1 MLTTSKSSSPGVFV
15 QVGATRDGLDPYLDA
30 ARQRGM
36 RALLLET
43 PAYLRWRQQLGRRPF
58 DEELPVEHPANAGEV
73 LRTLESRGR
82 VRGTA
87 LVLTGF
93 ERYASSAFAL
103 AALLEPRPRVPRV
116 DGPFLPVDKWGQRDA
131 LTRKR
136 PEVLQPR
143 YARFTLG
150 APEAAEALTHVGYPQ
165 VVKPSN
171 GGGGLGVFLSENA
184 SQRDQALTRLG
195 SLANYDGSPFTRVL
209 VEEFIEGRE
218 HSIQGLAW
226 EGRAYLLTTCEK
238 LITREVDSDTGLC
251 GFRETGHL
259 ATHGAH
265 ALPALRA
272 LAQACLEATGYR
284 QGPFHVDIIQNA
296 RGVFFVE
303 MGFRLSGGGLV
314 ALVEKT
320 TGMKWADMVFEA
332 CLGERAPVLAPV
344 REGPGACVGQVT
356 CTSEEELSAG
366 EQLIARGVRGEV
378 QRMSPP
384 APSCPIPGE
393 ETLASDK
400 LRHAGFTGRI
410 TVYGSTLDAVRRSL
424 AGCIAARLGA

>member
-1 MLTTSKSSSPGVFV
+1 MLTTFKSSSPGVFV

-30 ARQRGM
+30 ARRRGM

-58 DEELPVEHPANAGEV
+58 DEELPVAHPAQVDEV
-73 LRTLESRGR
+73 LQALEAHGHLG
-82 VRGTA
+82 GTA
-87 LVLTGF
+87 LVLAGF
-93 ERYASSAFAL
+93 ERYVSSAFAL
-103 AALLEPRPRVPRV
+103 AALLAPRSLGRRA
-116 DGPFLPVDKWGQRDA
+116 DGPFCPVDKWGQRDA
-131 LTRKR
+131 LARGH

-150 APEAAEALTHVGYPQ
+150 TQEAAETLPLVGFPQ

-171 GGGGLGVFLSENA
+171 GGGGLGVFLAEDA
-184 SQRDQALTRLG
+184 SQRDQALARLG
-195 SLANYDGSPFTRVL
+195 TLANYDGSPFTRVL

-218 HSIQGLAW
+218 HSLQGLAW

-238 LITREVDSDTGLC
+238 LIVHEVAPETGLC
-251 GFRETGHL
+251 GFREAGHL
-259 ATHGAH
+259 ATHGAQ
-265 ALPALRA
+265 ASPALRA
-272 LAQACLEATGYR
+272 LGQACLEATGYR
-284 QGPFHVDIIQNA
+284 QGPFHVDLIQNA
-296 RGVFFVE
+296 RGAFFVE

-320 TGMKWADMVFEA
+320 TGMRWADMVLEA

-356 CTSEEELSAG
+356 CTSEDELRAG
-366 EQLIARGVRGEV
+366 ERLLSQGVRAEV
-378 QRMSPP
+378 RRMPP
-384 APSCPIPGE
+384 RSPSCPVADE

-410 TVYGSTLDAVRRSL
+410 TVYGRTLDTVRHAL

>member
-1 MLTTSKSSSPGVFV
+1 MLLPSKSPTPRVFV

-36 RALLLET
+36 RALLIET

-58 DEELPVEHPANAGEV
+58 DEELPVAHPARADEV
-73 LRTLESRGR
+73 LQALESHGHSA
-82 VRGTA
+82 GTA
-87 LVLTGF
+87 LVLAGF
-93 ERYASSAFAL
+93 ERYVSSAFTL
-103 AALLEPRPRVPRV
+103 AALLGPRARGHQV
-116 DGPFLPVDKWGQRDA
+116 DGAFRPVDKWGQRDA

-150 APEAAEALTHVGYPQ
+150 APEAAEALSRVGFPQ
-165 VVKPSN
+165 VIKPSN
-171 GGGGLGVFLSENA
+171 GGGGLGVFLVEDA

-195 SLANYDGSPFTRVL
+195 ALANYDGSPFTRVL
-209 VEEFIEGRE
+209 IEEFIDGRE
-218 HSIQGLAW
+218 HSLQGLAW

-238 LITREVDSDTGLC
+238 FITHEVTPDTGLR
-251 GFRETGHL
+251 GFREAGHL
-259 ATHGAH
+259 ATHGAQ
-265 ALPALRA
+265 AAPALRA
-272 LAQACLEATGYR
+272 LAQACLDATGYR

-296 RGVFFVE
+296 RGAFFVE

-332 CLGERAPVLAPV
+332 CLGERAPELAPV

-356 CTSEEELSAG
+356 CTSEDELRAG
-366 EQLIARGVRGEV
+366 ERLLSQGVRGEV
-378 QRMSPP
+378 RRIPPP
-384 APSCPIPGE
+384 APSSPAADE

-400 LRHAGFTGRI
+400 LRHVGFTGRI
-410 TVYGSTLDAVRRSL
+410 TVYGRTLDSVRHAL
-424 AGCIAARLGA
+424 AGCISARLGA